1 MKTCSN
7 AGNFNHGTGKCDC
20 DNGYGGDDCS
30 DVAAGCRLV
39 DAALDSQLAAE
50 KSNNIQKVMP
60 PVASFSAVSVAVA
73 YGYLLKGGGAPNGAT
88 SFFYLPFKAHLWAT
102 LSVGLKIFDMQTD
115 WSFFFISL
123 RGEPFESQYMPEA
136 NATRRFTQTGRYNPD
151 VIAIQMVSFFSC
163 SCGTLLTFFDIYGT
177 RQRLGGAV
185 VVASV
190 ATLLVML
197 IEDVPQLAITIIYMK
212 TMAAAAGATGVQA
225 FLNNVDA
232 ISIISLI
239 ASFLSLLFSIY
250 LLISDSKSRDSD
262 SSRPAP
268 SATYQNPTFKQG
280 DTNA

>member
-1 MKTCSN
+1 MQRCCCRLQ
-7 AGNFNHGTGKCDC
+7 AGRCCFGF
-20 DNGYGGDDCS
+20 
-30 DVAAGCRLV
+30 AAGSGKIQQHSESHAARGIIFSRQRCRCVRL
-39 DAALDSQLAAE
+39 LAQRRRRPE
-50 KSNNIQKVMP
+50 RRH
-60 PVASFSAVSVAVA
+60 
-73 YGYLLKGGGAPNGAT
+73 L
-88 SFFYLPFKAHLWAT
+88 FFYLPFKAHLWAT
-102 LSVGLKIFDMQTD
+102 LSVGLKIFDHDMQTD

-123 RGEPFESQYMPEA
+123 RGEPFESQYMLEA

-151 VIAIQMVSFFSC
+151 VIAIQMASFFSC

-212 TMAAAAGATGVQA
+212 TMAAAPGATGVQA
-225 FLNNVDA
+225 FLNNVDT

-239 ASFLSLLFSIY
+239 ASILSLLFSIY